1 MIAKKKEVE
10 QIKTKKVFS
19 APAILQVGSP
29 TKDGGLR
36 LKVET
41 NELSENEIAMLMKQ
55 FNNKF
60 GWILFSANKMND
72 DNIPEQQAD
81 SEGRKMKTPSQRL
94 RATLFVY
101 YTQRIDKSKT
111 FDQFYVE
118 QMEKIIDRFKADLDD

>member
-1 MIAKKKEVE
+1 
-10 QIKTKKVFS
+10 
-19 APAILQVGSP
+19 
-29 TKDGGLR
+29 
-36 LKVET
+36 
-41 NELSENEIAMLMKQ
+41 
-55 FNNKF
+55 
-60 GWILFSANKMND
+60 MND

-118 QMEKIIDRFKADLDD
+118 QMEKIIDRFKANLDD